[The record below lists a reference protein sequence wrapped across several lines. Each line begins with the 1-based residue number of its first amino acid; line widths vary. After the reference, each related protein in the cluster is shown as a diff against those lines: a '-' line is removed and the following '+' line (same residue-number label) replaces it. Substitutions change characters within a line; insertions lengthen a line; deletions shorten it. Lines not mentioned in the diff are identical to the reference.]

1 MTPLI
6 LLPGMMC
13 DARLFEPQIAGLAGL
28 RPIISAPIPEHANMT
43 AGAQDFLS
51 WAPPKFALAGLSM
64 GGILAMEILRQA
76 PDRVQGLALMDTNH
90 LPETEQVKLNRKPQI
105 TAVLEGNL
113 VRVMRDE
120 MKPNYLTNG
129 PNRAAILE
137 LCMAMAK
144 DLGPNIFV
152 SQSKALRD
160 RIDQTD
166 TLRSFVGPTLI
177 LCGRD
182 DVLCPVARH
191 QLMNKLMPQS
201 ILKIIE
207 NAGHLPTLEQP
218 DQTTAALSQWMESLN
233 KNVGQ

>member
-13 DARLFEPQIAGLAGL
+13 DTRLFEPQIAGLSGL
-28 RPIISAPIPEHANMT
+28 RRILSAPISKYDNMSV
-43 AGAQDFLS
+43 GARDFLS
-51 WAPPKFALAGLSM
+51 WAPQKFALAGLSM

-76 PDRVQGLALMDTNH
+76 PERVQGLVLMDTNH
-90 LPETEQVKLNRKPQI
+90 LPETEHVKLNRETQI

-120 MKPNYLTNG
+120 MKPNYLANG
-129 PNRAAILE
+129 PNHKPILK

-144 DLGPNIFV
+144 NLGPNVFV

-160 RIDQTD
+160 RIDQTH
-166 TLRSFVGPTLI
+166 TLRSFVGPALV

-182 DVLCPVARH
+182 DVLCPVERH
-191 QLMNKLMPQS
+191 QLMHNLMPQS

-207 NAGHLPTLEQP
+207 NCGHLPTLEQP
-218 DQTTAALSQWMESLN
+218 DETTAALLEWMEALN
-233 KNVGQ
+233 